1 MAGRRINQI
10 NLAITCSKPQL
21 ANLHNLRLFNN
32 IKKTFQ
38 KLASWSQFEQKIKPN
53 FDFDAAKAGPTPDY
67 AQLTNW
73 AAHPNIDSKVQLTPE
88 GIETSSAWKNGA
100 VDCFFIYPTL
110 YFGASNWNVPIDHAG
125 VNELVE
131 EMILPGQAS
140 VFNTCCRMFVPR
152 YRQATFCSF
161 LGAGQNG
168 RSALSLAFKDILTA
182 FDYYIKHLNE
192 GRPFFIA
199 GHSQG
204 ALHVMRLLEE
214 RIDSTALAQQL
225 VAAYPIGFWFPMDK
239 FGYTLKQLKPSE
251 SANSI
256 HCVVAWDT
264 YIETG
269 RPIRILDRAEMWYV
283 KEGRVTWRRRARKRI
298 LGVNPLNWKLTREVV
313 AHQQHTGAV
322 HVKVRSQKKINW
334 EGVLSDDILGISCE
348 GLSKPYIE
356 QVSASIGRNGILYV
370 SSPKNRIF
378 KAILLPGKSLHLF
391 DISLF
396 YINLRKNINNRWEVY
411 KDVLQKS

>member
-1 MAGRRINQI
+1 M
-10 NLAITCSKPQL
+10 K
-21 ANLHNLRLFNN
+21 LFNN
-32 IKKTFQ
+32 IKKAIQ
-38 KLASWSQFEQKIKPN
+38 QLATWGQFEKKIKPN
-53 FDFDAAKAGPTPDY
+53 FDFDATQAGPRPDY

-73 AAHPNIDSKVQLTPE
+73 AAHPSIESKVRLTPE
-88 GIETSSAWKNGA
+88 GIGASTAWKDGA

-110 YFGASNWNVPIDHAG
+110 YFGATHWNAPIDHAG
-125 VNELVE
+125 VNELIE
-131 EMILPGQAS
+131 EIIIPGQAS
-140 VFNTCCRMFVPR
+140 VFNSCCRMFVPR

-161 LGAGQNG
+161 LGAGKNG
-168 RSALSLAFKDILTA
+168 RSALDLAFQDILTA
-182 FDYYIKHLNE
+182 FDYYIDNWNE

-214 RIDSTALAQQL
+214 RIDRTDLGQQL

-239 FGYTLKQLKPSE
+239 FGYTLKQLKPAE
-251 SANSI
+251 SANTI
-256 HCVVAWDT
+256 NCVVAWDT
-264 YIETG
+264 YLETG

-283 KEGRVTWRRRARKRI
+283 QNGRLSWRRRARKKI
-298 LGVNPLNWKLTREVV
+298 LGVNPLSWKQTGETIDS
-313 AHQQHTGAV
+313 QQHEGAV

-334 EGVLSDDILGISCE
+334 EGVLSDDILGITCE
-348 GLSKPYIE
+348 ALSKPYLAQIN
-356 QVSASIGRNGILYV
+356 ASIGRNGILYV

-396 YINLRKNINNRWEVY
+396 YMNLRENIKNRWEVY
-411 KDVLQKS
+411 KKVRQKS